1 MRDHPVGC
9 TRVNRREFV
18 RRAGLV
24 AGAIPLW
31 ATVARRASAA
41 NPRVL
46 FAGVGITAALSR
58 APDLAAAGADY
69 IVPSVADFLMPDAPE
84 AEFERQRE
92 IAAAAPLPVLGCN
105 SFLRHPRLRCTGP
118 DANHPAVLEFSEIA
132 FRRLAK
138 AGGRFI
144 GFGSNTARR
153 IPEGW
158 PKTRADEQFV
168 ALLRQM
174 GPLAARHGITVSVEQ
189 LRTSECNYLNRLAEV
204 VAIVDAVN
212 HPNVRVL
219 ADLFHMAV
227 MGDSPADLDRA
238 MPRVGLV
245 ELAEKEKRTPPGV
258 AGDDFRPYFASLHLG
273 GYSGHITIEANGTPE
288 QLATAFATIRRQAGD
303 VVSGRPGA

>member
-1 MRDHPVGC
+1 MD
-9 TRVNRREFV
+9 VNRREFV
-18 RRAGLV
+18 RRASLALGALPLINLRADV
-24 AGAIPLW
+24 RAAGAG
-31 ATVARRASAA
+31 
-41 NPRVL
+41 PRVV

-58 APDLAAAGADY
+58 ASDLAAAGADY

-118 DANHPAVLEFSEIA
+118 DANHAAVLEFSEIA
-132 FRRLAK
+132 FGRLAR

-212 HPNVRVL
+212 HPNIRVL

-245 ELAEKEKRTPPGV
+245 ELAEREKRTPPGV
-258 AGDDFRPYFASLHLG
+258 AGDDFRPYFASLHRG

-288 QLATAFATIRRQAGD
+288 QLATAFATIRRQAAE
-303 VVSGRPGA
+303 VVTGA